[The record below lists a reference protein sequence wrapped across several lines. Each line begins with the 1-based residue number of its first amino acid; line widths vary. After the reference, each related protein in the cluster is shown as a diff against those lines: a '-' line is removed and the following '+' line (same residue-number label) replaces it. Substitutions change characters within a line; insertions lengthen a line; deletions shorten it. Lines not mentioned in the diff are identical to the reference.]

1 MVFKKIA
8 EQAQEKAAGVAS
20 AAQEKIDAIID
31 EFNRFMPF
39 AEQLGLSLSSFNIEA
54 GLLPEIRATLI
65 GSIDSINNEAVE
77 KIIADNE
84 NNKLLIAILN
94 AILMAKSIHERLE
107 GVYISVLKDLV
118 IDIKL
123 GVPPSISCRFQ

>member
-1 MVFKKIA
+1 MFIT
-8 EQAQEKAAGVAS
+8 
-20 AAQEKIDAIID
+20 
-31 EFNRFMPF
+31 F
-39 AEQLGLSLSSFNIEA
+39 
-54 GLLPEIRATLI
+54 LI

-94 AILMAKSIHERLE
+94 AILMAKIIHERLE

-123 GVPPSISCRFQ
+123 VGVPPSISCRFH